1 MVKMDSSIQI
11 PGYKLIDLL
20 GKGGMAIV
28 YLAIQESLERKVALK
43 VMNASLAS
51 DAAFCKR
58 FLKEGKIVAKFS
70 SHPDIVTIY
79 DIGYSG
85 SYYYMAM
92 EYVPGTSLKE
102 HIQQKRELDQHRSII
117 RQVARALGYAHSL
130 GFIHRDVKPAN
141 ILFREDGSAILTDF
155 GIAKSLDS
163 NTQLTKIG
171 YTIGTPEYM
180 SPEQALGQNM
190 DARSDLYSLG
200 VVIYEMLTGQK
211 PFVGEDAFATAMM
224 HLNSPVPRLPN
235 QFAQYQLLID
245 RLMAKDP
252 NDRFDTAD
260 RVIGFVDG
268 MAEAKRR
275 SSASGLRNKA
285 SKERETLPME
295 ESTQGASG
303 SAAPSAEIRNPF
315 SWKWMTGIGL
325 SSVSA
330 IAIIIVVYQLVISG
344 VSTNDSARE
353 NVVTPPL
360 ANAKVDSGSR
370 ALDPA
375 LQEKVDRLLKVAEV
389 HMEVGRLTEPK
400 GSNAYE
406 AFKLV
411 LEIDP
416 NNRQAEEG
424 LRQIEQRLKQQG
436 G

>member
-1 MVKMDSSIQI
+1 MVTMDSSIQI
-11 PGYKLIDLL
+11 PGYKLIGLL
-20 GKGGMAIV
+20 GQGGMAVV

-51 DAAFCKR
+51 DPAFCER

-70 SHPDIVTIY
+70 SHPDIVAIY

-92 EYVPGTSLKE
+92 EYIPGASLKE
-102 HIQQKRELDQHRSII
+102 RIQQKRDLDQNRAII

-155 GIAKSLDS
+155 GIAKSLSS

-171 YTIGTPEYM
+171 YTVGTPEYM
-180 SPEQALGQNM
+180 SPEQVLGQSM
-190 DARSDLYSLG
+190 DGRSDLYSLG
-200 VVIYEMLTGQK
+200 VVIYEMLTGKK
-211 PFVGEDAFATAMM
+211 PFVGEDAFATAAM
-224 HLNSPVPRLPN
+224 HLNSPVPMLPN
-235 QFAQYQLLID
+235 QYAQYQLLID

-252 NDRFDTAD
+252 NDRLESAD
-260 RVIGFVDG
+260 KLIGFVDG
-268 MAEAKRR
+268 MAEAKKRGP
-275 SSASGLRNKA
+275 APGLQNKA
-285 SKERETLPME
+285 SKESETLPME
-295 ESTQGASG
+295 ESAQGASG
-303 SAAPSAEIRNPF
+303 SAAPGAVIRNTF

-325 SSVSA
+325 SSMLL
-330 IAIIIVVYQLVISG
+330 IAIIVVYQLVTSG
-344 VSTNDSARE
+344 VSTDNAKQD
-353 NVVTPPL
+353 NVVTPPRVD
-360 ANAKVDSGSR
+360 AKADPSPS
-370 ALDPA
+370 ALNPA
-375 LQEKVDRLLKVAEV
+375 LQEKVDRLLQVAEV
-389 HMEVGRLTEPK
+389 HMEVGRLTQPQ

-416 NNRQAEEG
+416 NNRQAAEG
-424 LRQIEQRLKQQG
+424 LRRIEQRLRQQG

>member
-1 MVKMDSSIQI
+1 MDSSIQI
-11 PGYKLIDLL
+11 PGYKLVGLL
-20 GKGGMAIV
+20 GKGGMAMV
-28 YLAIQESLERKVALK
+28 YLAIQESLEREVALK

-51 DAAFCKR
+51 DQAFSER
-58 FLKEGKIVAKFS
+58 FLKEGKIVAKIS

-79 DIGYSG
+79 DADRSG
-85 SYYYMAM
+85 PHYYMAM
-92 EYVPGTSLKE
+92 EYIPGASLKE
-102 HIQQKRELDQHRSII
+102 RIQQKKELGQYRAII
-117 RQVARALGYAHSL
+117 RQVAGALGYAHSL

-141 ILFREDGSAILTDF
+141 ILFREDGSATLTDF
-155 GIAKSLDS
+155 GIAKSLSS

-171 YTIGTPEYM
+171 FTVGTPEYM
-180 SPEQALGQNM
+180 SPEQALGQSM

-235 QFAQYQLLID
+235 QFAQYQLVID

-252 NDRFDTAD
+252 NDRFETSDKL
-260 RVIGFVDG
+260 IGFVDG
-268 MAEAKRR
+268 MAEAKKRNP
-275 SSASGLRNKA
+275 ASGLRNKA

-295 ESTQGASG
+295 DSAQGASG
-303 SAAPSAEIRNPF
+303 STAPGAVIRNTF

-325 SSVSA
+325 SSVIL
-330 IAIIIVVYQLVISG
+330 IAIIVVYQLVTSG
-344 VSTNDSARE
+344 VSTDNSKQD
-353 NVVTPPL
+353 NVITPPL
-360 ANAKVDSGSR
+360 VDAKVDPGPS

-375 LQEKVDRLLKVAEV
+375 LQEKVDRLLQVAEV
-389 HMEVGRLTEPK
+389 HMEVGRLTEPQ

-416 NNRQAEEG
+416 NNRQAAEG
-424 LRQIEQRLKQQG
+424 LRRIEQRLRQQG